1 MKIPAKEKFI
11 VYIRRIGTVIQGDVL
26 GHPSFCSEVKNE
38 NNFDDLYRELEQF
51 QKMASCLFNKG
62 AVLGV
67 DICGEN
73 PKADQNRNNVFN

>member
-1 MKIPAKEKFI
+1 MKITIF
-11 VYIRRIGTVIQGDVL
+11 
-26 GHPSFCSEVKNE
+26 
-38 NNFDDLYRELEQF
+38 NFDDLYRELEQF

-73 PKADQNRNNVFN
+73 PKADQNRNNVFIYKTAALSGS

>member
-1 MKIPAKEKFI
+1 MKITIF
-11 VYIRRIGTVIQGDVL
+11 
-26 GHPSFCSEVKNE
+26 
-38 NNFDDLYRELEQF
+38 NFDDLYRELEQF

-73 PKADQNRNNVFN
+73 PKADQKK